1 MTGAWR
7 VRRSRMV
14 RHGRVFVLAATIG
27 AVVSGASGV
36 LVAQS
41 SGADA
46 SGSPWD
52 WRWSPLRSFGD
63 LGLPRP
69 GSPESPRL
77 LELPAPRV
85 GLAWSSGNPAGLR
98 DDIDSAWTHFVVASG
113 RVSGSYRRPLDPAS
127 AATTGTSLSA
137 WRRVGARLAAV
148 GRVSVERE
156 TIGDGTAAAFVN
168 PYGSAPFVPTDTNR
182 PVLRRPIVTIEGG
195 EAIALGRWRIGVAAG
210 FRLLENNSSRSAA
223 SLLGRASSAG
233 LTLGVSRRVGD
244 QAQVGVHGR
253 RLAGSESVNLV
264 ANPRTVR
271 VYALDGLVSVDPG
284 DFSIGLPPFFRRA
297 DRSSN
302 ALGADASG
310 STLGAAWSTYARW
323 QTFDERQLFALS
335 TNAPVDRWRTT
346 GYAVGGA
353 AQRVVWKMLATLR
366 ADWSSQRGHA
376 QRVTTAGGSYAAD
389 ASALALAADFR
400 YGNAATLAKA
410 TTPANASPWTW
421 GVTLA
426 VGRDAQAVN
435 DRAAR
440 MTTDIAAWTPSV
452 AAEVGR
458 AVSERMTLVAG
469 YGIAGYTPYAGV
481 PSPAD
486 RGRAYRTLIAPA
498 MEVAAAAARTDRAT
512 IAARWRLGGRDL
524 SVGGWR
530 ERLRPLAKPAFDI
543 PLPRGTRAAWGVV
556 VGVGVGVGR

>member
-1 MTGAWR
+1 MMHL
-7 VRRSRMV
+7 RRA
-14 RHGRVFVLAATIG
+14 FVLAPLLG
-27 AVVSGASGV
+27 AGVSVTSGV

-41 SGADA
+41 TGADVGDA
-46 SGSPWD
+46 PSG

-85 GLAWSSGNPAGLR
+85 GLAWSAGNPAGLR

-113 RVSGSYRRPLDPAS
+113 AVSGSYRRPLDPAS
-127 AATTGTSLSA
+127 AATAGTSLSA

-156 TIGDGTAAAFVN
+156 TIDDGTAAAFIN
-168 PYGSAPFVPTDTNR
+168 PYGSSPFVPADTNR
-182 PVLRRPIVTIEGG
+182 PALRRPIVTIEGG
-195 EAIALGRWRIGVAAG
+195 EAIALKRWRIGVAAG

-233 LTLGVSRRVGD
+233 LTLGVSRRLGAHT
-244 QAQVGVHGR
+244 QFGAHGR
-253 RLAGSESVNLV
+253 RLVGSESVNLV

-284 DFSIGLPPFFRRA
+284 DFSVGLPPFFRRA
-297 DRSSN
+297 ERSGN
-302 ALGADASG
+302 AIGADASG
-310 STLGAAWSTYARW
+310 RTFGATWSAYARW
-323 QTFDERQLFALS
+323 QTYDERQLFAVA
-335 TNAPVDRWRTT
+335 TNAPVDHWRTT
-346 GYAVGGA
+346 GYAAGGA
-353 AQRVVWKMLATLR
+353 AQRVVRRMLATLR
-366 ADWSSQRGHA
+366 VDWSSQRGDA
-376 QRVTTAGGSYAAD
+376 ERATTAGGSYAAD
-389 ASALALAADFR
+389 ASTLALAADLR
-400 YGNAATLAKA
+400 Y
-410 TTPANASPWTW
+410 ANADTPWRW

-435 DRAAR
+435 DRSAR
-440 MTTDIAAWTPSV
+440 MTTDIAAWAPSV

-469 YGIAGYTPYAGV
+469 YGVAGYTPYAGV

-498 MEVAAAAARTDRAT
+498 LEMAAAAARSDRAT
-512 IAARWRLGGRDL
+512 VGGRWRVGRRGREMTLGA
-524 SVGGWR
+524 WR
-530 ERLRPLAKPAFDI
+530 ESTRPLSRRDPEI
-543 PLPRGTRAAWGVV
+543 PLPRGSRSFWGVV
-556 VGVGVGVGR
+556 FGMGAGR